1 MRWVRTWLP
10 VGIITAGVA
19 VIAVTG
25 ASETGLE
32 GGGMLIAAG
41 LSVWLL
47 NWFYRLGVRGDRER
61 DSEDRARAFFDEHG
75 FWPDDDAQAPAA
87 EERQDPS
94 PPERSAPP
102 HRTASPS
109 HWPPSRGHGPSRRP

>member
-75 FWPDDDAQAPAA
+75 FWPDDDAQASAV
-87 EERQDPS
+87 EEPQDPS
-94 PPERSAPP
+94 PPERPASPHRAAPP
-102 HRTASPS
+102 SHR
-109 HWPPSRGHGPSRRP
+109 PPSRGRGPARRP